1 MVNAIVLSFPYLF
14 SDRKNTNKS
23 QNTATFPAKIPA
35 IGHLTQ
41 SREVTAEI
49 KQGCSPQGREPLNGC
64 RMDGN
69 PLRKKMRLP
78 QCDSPTATHI
88 KTRRDA
94 PWHVSTILI
103 QELQMASGT
112 LANR

>member
-41 SREVTAEI
+41 SHGVTAEI
-49 KQGCSPQGREPLNGC
+49 KQG
-64 RMDGN
+64 
-69 PLRKKMRLP
+69 
-78 QCDSPTATHI
+78 
-88 KTRRDA
+88 
-94 PWHVSTILI
+94 
-103 QELQMASGT
+103 
-112 LANR
+112 